1 MYDGLLNL
9 PPEKID
15 VIVNDFKSFEKG
27 RNLSNQKIIEILKN
41 KKVNFKLFSEV
52 YSKYKVIIS
61 TGEISGYKISLY
73 SIVKFIYGITMG
85 NLINFLNISDI
96 LIKFLGDHLQ
106 VEVKTHHLD

>member
-1 MYDGLLNL
+1 MREINKIGILIAWPREIDMYDGLLNL

-52 YSKYKVIIS
+52 YKNSKYKVIIS

-73 SIVKFIYGITMG
+73 SIVKFIY
-85 NLINFLNISDI
+85 
-96 LIKFLGDHLQ
+96 
-106 VEVKTHHLD
+106 